1 MVPMKLQSS
10 YGVGHRIILMVYAL
24 LPNPRSQSVILD
36 VGSILGL
43 FADMYSRPIMVMGSV

>member
-10 YGVGHRIILMVYAL
+10 YGVGRRIILMVYAL